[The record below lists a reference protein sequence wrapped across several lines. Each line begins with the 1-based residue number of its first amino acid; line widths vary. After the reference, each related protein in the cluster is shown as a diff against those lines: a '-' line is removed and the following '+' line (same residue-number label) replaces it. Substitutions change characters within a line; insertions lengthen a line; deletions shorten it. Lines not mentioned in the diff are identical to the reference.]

1 MSNISVL
8 IIESIIMFDDNNPW
22 NLGKKPVG
30 SKTPNSEDILSK
42 AMSDIRCFFTGLT
55 RNRGKKPYFI
65 VFIILLLYA
74 CTGFYIVHPS
84 EESIEL
90 TFGKYSNTE
99 TPGLRYHFP
108 YPIGKVFKVN
118 VKEVNREEIGVSS
131 SYGRDTDRGEGVMLT
146 GDENIVNVNFEVQW
160 RVRDAKDYL
169 FKVRDYKPG
178 FSVKNAAESTM
189 REIIGKNTISFA
201 LSHQGR
207 VEISRDTRT
216 LLQQILDGYQMGIEI
231 LSVQMK
237 KIDPPEKVI
246 SSFRDVQNAIADKE
260 RTINEAYAYRNDII
274 PRAKG
279 EAIKIKLDAEA
290 YENGNPFG
298 LGGSVSTGIISARSR
313 DISIGTMN
321 EFIQTDAAIN
331 RGNSGGPLFD
341 LNGKVIG
348 INTAIYSPSESGGN
362 VGIGFA
368 IPSNLA
374 MSIIDALKSG
384 KKIKHGW
391 LGVQVQPITKEFA
404 ESLGLKDTKG
414 ALVASIVKDSPAEKG
429 GIKVGDILLEFDDKK
444 IDRMTQLPQ
453 MVSRTEPGKKV
464 QIKLLRK
471 GKEVNIKVV
480 IEESA
485 NDGQGNNQ
493 EENKSTSDYITGL
506 TVSNLPKE
514 SKESNPTKGVIVTNV
529 DSNSNATLRGI
540 KKGDIIIQLD
550 GTDIKNTNDF
560 QKQVDSAVKKN
571 GKDSIMLLIYRNGN
585 QFFTSVKLK
594 K

>member
-1 MSNISVL
+1 MKSKAFILSIFAYFLIAFSSYANMFDWNAKKVVDASTTACNCNQGLADLVEELIPAVVNISSEQ
-8 IIESIIMFDDNNPW
+8 IIKQENNSRTRVPSMPGNNFFDDFREFFEHFDQFFMDRGPSVNKEVVL
-22 NLGKKPVG
+22 LGSG
-30 SKTPNSEDILSK
+30 
-42 AMSDIRCFFTGLT
+42 
-55 RNRGKKPYFI
+55 
-65 VFIILLLYA
+65 FIIDKGG
-74 CTGFYIVHPS
+74 TIV
-84 EESIEL
+84 
-90 TFGKYSNTE
+90 TN
-99 TPGLRYHFP
+99 YHV
-108 YPIGKVFKVN
+108 IKN
-118 VKEVNREEIGVSS
+118 
-131 SYGRDTDRGEGVMLT
+131 
-146 GDENIVNVNFEVQW
+146 
-160 RVRDAKDYL
+160 AKDITVTMNDNTYFTAEVL
-169 FKVRDYKPG
+169 GYDARTDLAVLKINSDKDLS
-178 FSVKNAAESTM
+178 SVAFGDSDKA
-189 REIIGKNTISFA
+189 
-201 LSHQGR
+201 R
-207 VEISRDTRT
+207 VGDTV
-216 LLQQILDGYQMGIEI
+216 M
-231 LSVQMK
+231 
-237 KIDPPEKVI
+237 
-246 SSFRDVQNAIADKE
+246 AI
-260 RTINEAYAYRNDII
+260 
-274 PRAKG
+274 
-279 EAIKIKLDAEA
+279 
-290 YENGNPFG
+290 GNPFG

-374 MSIIDALKSG
+374 MSIIDTLKSG

-404 ESLGLKDTKG
+404 ESLGLKDIKG

-429 GIKVGDILLEFDDKK
+429 GIKVGDILLEFDGKK

-453 MVSRTEPGKKV
+453 MVSRAGPEKKV
-464 QIKLLRK
+464 QVKLLRK
-471 GKEVNIKVV
+471 SKEVNIKVV
-480 IEESA
+480 IGEST
-485 NDGQGNNQ
+485 NDGQDNNQ
-493 EENKSTSDYITGL
+493 EENKSTSDYVTGL

-514 SKESNPTKGVIVTNV
+514 SKESKNNVPTKGVIVTNV

-550 GTDIKNTNDF
+550 GTDIENTNDF

-585 QFFTSVKLK
+585 QFFTSIKLK

>member
-1 MSNISVL
+1 MNDNTYFKAEVLGYDARTDLAVLKINSDKDLSSVAFGD
-8 IIESIIMFDDNNPW
+8 SD
-22 NLGKKPVG
+22 KARVG
-30 SKTPNSEDILSK
+30 
-42 AMSDIRCFFTGLT
+42 
-55 RNRGKKPYFI
+55 
-65 VFIILLLYA
+65 
-74 CTGFYIVHPS
+74 
-84 EESIEL
+84 
-90 TFGKYSNTE
+90 
-99 TPGLRYHFP
+99 
-108 YPIGKVFKVN
+108 
-118 VKEVNREEIGVSS
+118 
-131 SYGRDTDRGEGVMLT
+131 DTVM
-146 GDENIVNVNFEVQW
+146 
-160 RVRDAKDYL
+160 
-169 FKVRDYKPG
+169 
-178 FSVKNAAESTM
+178 
-189 REIIGKNTISFA
+189 
-201 LSHQGR
+201 
-207 VEISRDTRT
+207 
-216 LLQQILDGYQMGIEI
+216 
-231 LSVQMK
+231 
-237 KIDPPEKVI
+237 
-246 SSFRDVQNAIADKE
+246 AI
-260 RTINEAYAYRNDII
+260 
-274 PRAKG
+274 
-279 EAIKIKLDAEA
+279 
-290 YENGNPFG
+290 GNPFG

-374 MSIIDALKSG
+374 MSIIDTLKSG

-404 ESLGLKDTKG
+404 ESLGLKDIKG

-429 GIKVGDILLEFDDKK
+429 GIKVGDILLEFDGKK

-453 MVSRTEPGKKV
+453 MVSRAGPEKKV
-464 QIKLLRK
+464 QVKLLRK
-471 GKEVNIKVV
+471 SKEVNIKVV
-480 IEESA
+480 IGEST
-485 NDGQGNNQ
+485 NDGQDNNQ
-493 EENKSTSDYITGL
+493 EENKSTSDYVTGL

-550 GTDIKNTNDF
+550 GTDIENTNDF

-585 QFFTSVKLK
+585 QFFTSIKLK